1 VDSAET
7 SSGKTPR
14 VHAARPCLELLTNS
28 TIVPH
33 WSKRNRP
40 DLTPVLASHPG
51 LLGIGID
58 EDAAAV
64 IQGHRLEV
72 FGDGHVGIYD
82 GKVHGDKSYYDLS
95 SGDRFDLHM
104 RAPAPVG

>member
-1 VDSAET
+1 METVSFGINELTGVAGIRLNDSCSAGQT
-7 SSGKTPR
+7 VSWRSSCDGP
-14 VHAARPCLELLTNS
+14 
-28 TIVPH
+28 
-33 WSKRNRP
+33 
-40 DLTPVLASHPG
+40 LTPVLASHPG

-104 RAPAPVG
+104 RAPAPAG